1 MVTSH
6 VVTPV
11 TPNMVTQHGYAICG
25 YGGYA
30 RIWLRHMVTPRIV
43 MSVTPYTITPHGYAV
58 TPNLVTPHGY
68 AMHGHV
74 GYAIHGYSTW
84 LRYPV
89 RLVGLIGNSS
99 LHDIRN
105 IMRQQK
111 NCVVVT

>member
-43 MSVTPYTITPHGYAV
+43 MSVTPYTITPHGYAGYAKFGYATWLRHACMVMSV
-58 TPNLVTPHGY
+58 TPYTVTPHGY
-68 AMHGHV
+68 ATP
-74 GYAIHGYSTW
+74 S
-84 LRYPV
+84 
-89 RLVGLIGNSS
+89 
-99 LHDIRN
+99 D
-105 IMRQQK
+105 
-111 NCVVVT
+111 